1 MLPCQLPILQRDR
14 PGPDV
19 AISQRMTMSAKVFVV
34 IVTYNG
40 SKWITPCFSSLR
52 KSTVPLHTIV
62 IDNGS
67 QDDTLARIA
76 AEYPEVE
83 IVGTGKNHGFGKA
96 NNIGMELAWQRG
108 ADYVFLLNQDAWI
121 DPDAVEKLVDA
132 HRRQPAY
139 GVISPMH
146 LNGAGSG
153 LDYGFSNYIA
163 PNKCTGL
170 YSDIYLGQVKEAV
183 YDVGFVNAAAW
194 LMTRECLE
202 RVGGF
207 SPSFFHYGEDDNYTQ
222 RLQFHKMKLGVL
234 PTARIYHDREQRPP
248 SKYFAT
254 GETFRRE
261 VIARASNPNNAFSFG
276 REWVS
281 LFAHFAYAL
290 ARLSPQ
296 DAKLELSKMRLLA
309 AIDKP
314 AISANRE
321 RSRTGRAAFLDLDG
335 AGTAQAPRPTAGFTV
350 GHQPG

>member
-1 MLPCQLPILQRDR
+1 
-14 PGPDV
+14 
-19 AISQRMTMSAKVFVV
+19 MSAKVFVV

-40 SKWITPCFSSLR
+40 SKWVTPCFSSLR
-52 KSTVPLHTIV
+52 KSTMPLHTIV

-76 AEYPEVE
+76 ADYPEVE
-83 IVGTGKNHGFGKA
+83 IVNTGQNLGFGKA
-96 NNIGMELAWQRG
+96 NNIGMEMAWQRG

-132 HRRQPAY
+132 CQRHPAY

-146 LNGAGSG
+146 LNGAANG

-163 PNKCTGL
+163 PNKCKSL
-170 YSDIYLGQVKEAV
+170 YSDIFLGRVRDV

-222 RLQFHKMKLGVL
+222 RLQFHKLKLGVL
-234 PTARIYHDREQRPP
+234 PTSRIYHDREQRPP
-248 SKYFAT
+248 SKFFET

-261 VIARASNPNNAFSFG
+261 VIARSSNPNGHFSFG

-281 LFAHFAYAL
+281 VFAHLGYAL
-290 ARLSPQ
+290 ARLSVQ
-296 DAKLELSKMRLLA
+296 DVKLQLTKARLLA
-309 AIDKP
+309 AIDKETVV
-314 AISANRE
+314 ANRE
-321 RSRTGRAAFLDLDG
+321 RSKTARAAFLDLET
-335 AGTAQAPRPTAGFTV
+335 AGVRDTARPTAAFAV
-350 GHQPG
+350 EHQPG

>member
-1 MLPCQLPILQRDR
+1 
-14 PGPDV
+14 
-19 AISQRMTMSAKVFVV
+19 MTMSAKVFVV

-40 SKWITPCFSSLR
+40 SKWVTPCFSSLR

-76 AEYPEVE
+76 AEYPEAE
-83 IVGTGKNHGFGKA
+83 IVNTGKNLGFGKA

-132 HRRQPAY
+132 CRRHPGY
-139 GVISPMH
+139 GIISPMH
-146 LNGAGSG
+146 LNGAGDG

-163 PNKCTGL
+163 PNKCRGL
-170 YSDIYLGQVKEAV
+170 YSDIFLGRVQDV

-194 LMTRECLE
+194 MMTRECLE

-222 RLQFHKMKLGVL
+222 RLQFHKLKLGVL
-234 PTARIYHDREQRPP
+234 PTSRIYHDREQRPA
-248 SKYFAT
+248 SKYFHA

-261 VIARASNPNNAFSFG
+261 VIARSSNPNGNFSFA

-281 LFAHFAYAL
+281 VFAHLGYAV
-290 ARLSPQ
+290 ARLNVE
-296 DAKLELSKMRLLA
+296 DVKLQLTKVRLLA
-309 AIDKP
+309 AIDK
-314 AISANRE
+314 ATLAANRE
-321 RSRTGRAAFLDLDG
+321 RSKTARAAFLDLDG
-335 AGTAQAPRPTAGFTV
+335 GHAAPASRPTAGLV
-350 GHQPG
+350 LS

>member
-1 MLPCQLPILQRDR
+1 
-14 PGPDV
+14 
-19 AISQRMTMSAKVFVV
+19 MSAKVFVV

-83 IVGTGKNHGFGKA
+83 IVNTGKNHGFGKA
-96 NNIGMELAWQRG
+96 NNIGMEMAWQRG

-170 YSDIYLGQVKEAV
+170 YSDIYLGRVKDAV

-222 RLQFHKMKLGVL
+222 RLQFHKLKLGVL

-248 SKYFAT
+248 SKFFMT

-261 VIARASNPNNAFSFG
+261 VIARASNPNGQFSFG
-276 REWVS
+276 REWIS
-281 LFAHFAYAL
+281 LCAHLAYAL
-290 ARLSPQ
+290 ARLNVQ
-296 DAKLELSKMRLLA
+296 EAKVELSKMRLLG

-314 AISANRE
+314 TVIANRE
-321 RSRTGRAAFLDLDG
+321 RSKTARAAFLDLEG
-335 AGTAQAPRPTAGFTV
+335 NAAVQTPRPPTEFAV

>member
-1 MLPCQLPILQRDR
+1 
-14 PGPDV
+14 
-19 AISQRMTMSAKVFVV
+19 MTMSAKVFVV

-40 SKWITPCFSSLR
+40 AKWVTPCFSSLR

-83 IVGTGKNHGFGKA
+83 IVNTGKNLGFGKA
-96 NNIGMELAWQRG
+96 NNIGMERAWQRG

-132 HRRQPAY
+132 CQRHPGY
-139 GVISPMH
+139 GIISPMH
-146 LNGAGSG
+146 LNGAGDG

-163 PNKCTGL
+163 PNKCRGL
-170 YSDIYLGQVKEAV
+170 YSDIFLGRVQDV

-194 LMTRECLE
+194 MMTRECLE

-222 RLQFHKMKLGVL
+222 RLQFHKLKLGVL
-234 PTARIYHDREQRPP
+234 PTSRIYHDREQRPA
-248 SKYFAT
+248 SKYFQA

-261 VIARASNPNNAFSFG
+261 VIARSSNPNGNFSFG

-281 LFAHFAYAL
+281 VFAHLGYAV
-290 ARLSPQ
+290 ARLNVE
-296 DAKLELSKMRLLA
+296 DVKLQLTKVRLLA
-309 AIDKP
+309 AIDK
-314 AISANRE
+314 ATLAANRE
-321 RSRTGRAAFLDLDG
+321 RSKTARAAFLDLD
-335 AGTAQAPRPTAGFTV
+335 AGHAVPAPRPAG
-350 GHQPG
+350 GLALS

>member
-1 MLPCQLPILQRDR
+1 
-14 PGPDV
+14 
-19 AISQRMTMSAKVFVV
+19 MSAKVFVV

-40 SKWITPCFSSLR
+40 SKWVTPCFSSLR
-52 KSTVPLHTIV
+52 KSSVPLQTVV

-76 AEYPEVE
+76 AEYPEAE
-83 IVGTGKNHGFGKA
+83 IVNTGKNLGFGKA

-132 HRRQPAY
+132 CQRHPGY
-139 GVISPMH
+139 GIISPMH
-146 LNGAGSG
+146 LNGAGDG

-163 PNKCTGL
+163 PNKCRGL
-170 YSDIYLGQVKEAV
+170 YSDIFLGRVQDV

-194 LMTRECLE
+194 MMTRECLE

-222 RLQFHKMKLGVL
+222 RLQFHKLKLGVL
-234 PTARIYHDREQRPP
+234 PTSRIYHDREQRPA
-248 SKYFAT
+248 SKYFQA

-261 VIARASNPNNAFSFG
+261 VIARSSNPNGNFSFA

-281 LFAHFAYAL
+281 VFAHLGYAV
-290 ARLSPQ
+290 ARLNVE
-296 DAKLELSKMRLLA
+296 DVKLQLTKVRLLA
-309 AIDKP
+309 AIDK
-314 AISANRE
+314 ATLAANRE
-321 RSRTGRAAFLDLDG
+321 RSKTARAAFLDLDG
-335 AGTAQAPRPTAGFTV
+335 GHAVPASRPATGLALS
-350 GHQPG
+350 

>member
-1 MLPCQLPILQRDR
+1 
-14 PGPDV
+14 
-19 AISQRMTMSAKVFVV
+19 MTMSAKVFVV

-40 SKWITPCFSSLR
+40 SKWVTPCFSSLR

-76 AEYPEVE
+76 AEYPEAE
-83 IVGTGKNHGFGKA
+83 IVNTGKNLGFGKA
-96 NNIGMELAWQRG
+96 NNIGMELAWKRG

-132 HRRQPAY
+132 CQRHPGY

-146 LNGAGSG
+146 LNGAGDG

-163 PNKCTGL
+163 PNKCRGL
-170 YSDIYLGQVKEAV
+170 YSDIFLGRVQDV

-194 LMTRECLE
+194 MMTRECLE

-222 RLQFHKMKLGVL
+222 RLQFHKLKLGVL
-234 PTARIYHDREQRPP
+234 PTSRIYHDREQRPA
-248 SKYFAT
+248 SKYFQA

-261 VIARASNPNNAFSFG
+261 VIARSSNPNVNFSFA

-281 LFAHFAYAL
+281 VFAHLGYAV
-290 ARLSPQ
+290 ARLNVE
-296 DAKLELSKMRLLA
+296 DVKLQLTKVRLLA
-309 AIDKP
+309 AIDKTTL
-314 AISANRE
+314 AANRE
-321 RSRTGRAAFLDLDG
+321 RSKTARAAFLELE
-335 AGTAQAPRPTAGFTV
+335 AGHAAPAPRPVARV
-350 GHQPG
+350 ALS